1 MLPNDN
7 IREGIFQA
15 TPVFLR
21 NQGKYLHSGL
31 YYTYD
36 SHSSIHCMYLLHN
49 GLILYLNSIFKK
61 SVQYKTVLLIL
72 LDKKPATSSK
82 TFTNL
87 LLPSFSVKVEV
98 LREGYKMFV
107 KSPPYICPM

>member
-1 MLPNDN
+1 
-7 IREGIFQA
+7 
-15 TPVFLR
+15 
-21 NQGKYLHSGL
+21 
-31 YYTYD
+31 
-36 SHSSIHCMYLLHN
+36 MYLLHN